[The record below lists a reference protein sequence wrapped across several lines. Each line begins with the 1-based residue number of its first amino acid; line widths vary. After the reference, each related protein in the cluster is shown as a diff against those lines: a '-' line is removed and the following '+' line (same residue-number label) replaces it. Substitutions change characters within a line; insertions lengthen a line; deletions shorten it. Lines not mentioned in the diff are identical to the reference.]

1 MKELIT
7 FGCSWTYGVGVN
19 YINGINEQN
28 FKNKAWNSNLCNNL
42 SFRGLLSK
50 KLNFKNINFSVGG
63 SSNQTQFHRAQC
75 FFPSFDNLNDAI
87 VLWGITSIYRYELYN
102 TKDKVWQSYNLNTTN
117 TTNKIIL
124 QNHFDEDAEI
134 KRLEEQIL
142 FYNDYFKFKKIKNYW
157 FNTYNKHSFQSNIE
171 NLLFDGKD
179 LLSILINDFEPNS
192 NYHLSGWIDT
202 DRKIQKAKDI
212 GLVNPFSLHP
222 TQEAH
227 KILADV
233 FEKEILSK

>member
-1 MKELIT
+1 MNFIT

-19 YINGINEQN
+19 YTKSMEKNE
-28 FKNKAWNSNLCNNL
+28 FEKNAWNENVCNSN
-42 SFRGLLSK
+42 SFRGLISK
-50 KLNFKNINFSVGG
+50 KFNYKNINFSAGG
-63 SSNQTQFHRAQC
+63 SSNQEQLHKAQD
-75 FFPSFDNLNDAI
+75 FFPSIENVGNLI

-102 TKDKVWQSYNLNTTN
+102 SETKQWQSYFLDNNTLAS
-117 TTNKIIL
+117 KIIL
-124 QNHFDEDAEI
+124 KKHFDETAEI
-134 KRLEEQIL
+134 SRLEKQII
-142 FYNDYFKFKKIKNYW
+142 FFNDYFKHKNIKNYW
-157 FNTYNKHSFQSNIE
+157 FNTFNNHSFQNQIE
-171 NLLFDGKD
+171 NFLFNGKD

-202 DRKIQKAKDI
+202 DRKIQKAKNI